1 MIKGGRWF
9 SMVSVNLFK
18 FIYYK
23 LIFWF
28 KHRQI
33 LLNIFF
39 NEKLIIIIVFNSD
52 MIWSEMYY
60 FIFFLFIK
68 GVRDHYC
75 VFFSLSISPL
85 NLPPI
90 HIISSCVKVFW
101 YEDPLNPSLNLVDD
115 WVHVYHLLIW
125 VIQVLWRLTSVLE
138 WFHSFGFQ
146 SYQRLK
152 HES

>member
-1 MIKGGRWF
+1 
-9 SMVSVNLFK
+9 
-18 FIYYK
+18 
-23 LIFWF
+23 
-28 KHRQI
+28 
-33 LLNIFF
+33 
-39 NEKLIIIIVFNSD
+39 

-115 WVHVYHLLIW
+115 WVDAYHLLIW

-138 WFHSFGFQ
+138 SFHSFGFQ